1 MIARL
6 IYDMYQKY
14 GALPLAISLIQDNT
28 PRECKKATDD
38 VEFSVNLVVLN
49 CVESFTYLY
58 PEKGH
63 AHRKLDATFGQTCV
77 KLSLE

>member
-14 GALPLAISLIQDNT
+14 AALTIAISLIQDNT
-28 PRECKKATDD
+28 SRGCKNQMMLK
-38 VEFSVNLVVLN
+38 FSVKLVALK
-49 CVESFTYLY
+49 CVESIAYLY

-63 AHRKLDATFGQTCV
+63 TRGPLDATFGQTCV
-77 KLSLE
+77 KLSL